1 MKICFITKYPPIEG
15 GVSSK
20 SYWLAKSLGER
31 GHEVY
36 VVTNSWE
43 VEDEYREVVSKEDL
57 DKLEPE
63 NVRVFS
69 TKQEKG
75 YDFVPYSN
83 PYVTKLSGLAIS
95 VIRKYNVDLIYS
107 FYLEPYCV
115 AGYIAK
121 KATKKPL
128 MVMHA
133 GSDIER
139 LFENKFMKS
148 TFIEVLNSAD
158 IILSDSRVSE
168 KIKKILRKHEKLRYI
183 DFNVPSEEFSPGG
196 GPCKDLEKGNS
207 VLFTYL
213 GKNYDRKG
221 TGYFL
226 KAVKS
231 SKENLKALFLVGR
244 KSVETI
250 RKRAEELNI
259 ENKVVVNQFL
269 PPWKIP
275 GIMTASDAVVCP
287 FLSHKLEIKNSTI
300 PLEAMACGKPVI
312 LGEKVSEKSPFNEC
326 KNWENIVKVA
336 PEDIES
342 FSGILD
348 KMSGDKN
355 LREEM
360 GRKGNVFIRKRKNYS
375 KSIDEFVENCK
386 FLVS

>member
-43 VEDEYREVVSKEDL
+43 VEDEYREVIPKEDFE
-57 DKLEPE
+57 KLEPK
-63 NVRVFS
+63 NVKVFS
-69 TKQEKG
+69 TKHEQG
-75 YDFVPYSN
+75 YDFIPYSN
-83 PYVTKLSGLAIS
+83 PYVTKLSGLAIN

-107 FYLEPYCV
+107 FYLQPYCV

-121 KATKKPL
+121 KTTKKPL

-148 TFIEVLNSAD
+148 VFIEVFNTAD
-158 IILSDSRVSE
+158 VILSDSRVSE
-168 KIKKILRKHEKLRYI
+168 KIKGAVTDHEKIKYLNLNI
-183 DFNVPSEEFSPGG
+183 PSNEFAPQIE
-196 GPCKDLEKGNS
+196 PYKELEKGDS

-221 TGYFL
+221 TDYFL

-231 SKENLKALFLVGR
+231 SKKNIKALFLVGK
-244 KSVETI
+244 KSIEI
-250 RKRAEELNI
+250 IKKRSKELKI
-259 ENKVVVNQFL
+259 EDRVILKQFIA
-269 PPWKIP
+269 PWKIP
-275 GIMTASDAVVCP
+275 NLMAASDVIVCP
-287 FLSHKLEIKNSTI
+287 FLSHNIEIKNSTI
-300 PLEAMACGKPVI
+300 PLEAMACGRPVI
-312 LGEKVSEKSPFNEC
+312 LGEEICKKSPFNEC
-326 KNWENIVKVA
+326 KNWENLVKVK
-336 PEDIES
+336 PEDIEN
-342 FSGILD
+342 FSKTLD
-348 KMSGDKN
+348 TLSENKK
-355 LREEM
+355 LREKIGEN
-360 GRKGNVFIRKRKNYS
+360 GNIFIRKRTNYS
-375 KSIDEFVENCK
+375 KSIEEFIDKCN